1 MSDSLKK
8 KTATGL
14 IWSSLERF
22 SVQGVQFLV
31 MIIMARILTPY
42 DYGIIGMLTIFLQI
56 SQSLID
62 SGFSQALIR
71 KQNRTEVDNFT
82 VFYFNIVVSIVL
94 YITLFISAPWI
105 AKFYHTPILIP
116 VMRVICLGIVI
127 NSFVV
132 VQRALFTIKI
142 DFKTQAKASLF
153 AAILSGIVG
162 IGMAYKGYGVWSL
175 VAQQLVNYGGI
186 ALLLWYFS
194 KWRPKW
200 VYSWKSFKELFSFG
214 SKLMISGLLNTTYNN
229 IYLIVIGRLFTATNL
244 GHYTRAHQFADFPSS
259 NITGILQRVTYPVL
273 CTIQNDDKRLSDV
286 YRKLL
291 KLSAYIIFPM
301 MCGLAAVAHP
311 FIILLLGEKWEFCS
325 IILQILCFSMMW
337 YPIHAIN
344 LNLLQVKGRSDLF
357 LKLEIIKK
365 IIGIA
370 ILCIT
375 IPIGLIAMCYGQIV
389 SSIIA
394 LIINTYYT
402 GKLIQVGFIK
412 QMKDISGTLVLSL
425 LMFITVIISI
435 PYISDSL
442 IKLIFGTTLGAIFF
456 IGISKIMKFQEFNY
470 IVSII
475 KKNNG

>member
-1 MSDSLKK
+1 
-8 KTATGL
+8 
-14 IWSSLERF
+14 
-22 SVQGVQFLV
+22 
-31 MIIMARILTPY
+31 
-42 DYGIIGMLTIFLQI
+42 
-56 SQSLID
+56 
-62 SGFSQALIR
+62 
-71 KQNRTEVDNFT
+71 
-82 VFYFNIVVSIVL
+82 
-94 YITLFISAPWI
+94 
-105 AKFYHTPILIP
+105 
-116 VMRVICLGIVI
+116 
-127 NSFVV
+127 
-132 VQRALFTIKI
+132 
-142 DFKTQAKASLF
+142 
-153 AAILSGIVG
+153 
-162 IGMAYKGYGVWSL
+162 
-175 VAQQLVNYGGI
+175 
-186 ALLLWYFS
+186 
-194 KWRPKW
+194 
-200 VYSWKSFKELFSFG
+200 
-214 SKLMISGLLNTTYNN
+214 ISGLLNTTYNN

-273 CTIQNDDKRLSDV
+273 CTIQNDDKGLSDV